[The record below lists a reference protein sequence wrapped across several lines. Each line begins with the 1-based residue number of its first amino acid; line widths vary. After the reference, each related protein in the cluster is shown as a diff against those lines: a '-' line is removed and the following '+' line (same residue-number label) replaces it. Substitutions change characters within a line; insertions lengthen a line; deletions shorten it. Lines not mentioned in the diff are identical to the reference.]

1 MIRTKFTTES
11 LTNLIELMGE
21 FEAKLHTWTEE
32 NINSTWDIEV
42 LIGDYEYHIVVTVSN
57 EEDNDT
63 NKFEL

>member
-1 MIRTKFTTES
+1 MD
-11 LTNLIELMGE
+11 E